1 MLGSLTAA
9 IGLFFL
15 PLIELKPNRIASGI
29 PFQLLELQGDMR
41 YLVLFLLS
49 LAPIAVA
56 LRSPDRSRGWL
67 LAGLGN
73 ALLVLT
79 LYLPAS
85 AGQRLI
91 DDAGT
96 LLVESLR
103 VSNPRI
109 LPSAALA
116 LGLAGGY
123 VVLFAGLRDLER
135 AGVGRAPRLS
145 AAWGGAVLLAVML
158 VAGTFDVY
166 SVVVEFHARGAQ
178 LGQRFIEHVMFVGV
192 SLTVGLVLGVGLGLW
207 AHRDQ
212 GVSPAVLYTV
222 GIIQTVPSLALFG
235 VLLVPLARLGD
246 QRLTAVA
253 LVFAVTL
260 AVAAGLFFL
269 FRRLA
274 GRFTAGARQV
284 LLMMVAT
291 VSAVPL
297 ALLVVVT
304 ASFLFRVAMV
314 AFTSDAGPFPR
325 LRVALLATLL
335 VAMAALLVGRRLRP
349 GWTLRVVRYASYAAG
364 TAFTAA
370 LAYALVRASQLFLV
384 RVTDVASVTL
394 RELGVSG
401 IGTAP
406 AVIALTLYSLLP
418 LVRNTFA
425 GLNNVD
431 PAIIDAGRGMGMNAG
446 QRFVQLELPIAL
458 PVIMAGVRNAAVAL
472 VGIGAIATVI
482 GAGGLGDFILGGIV
496 NTSIDQILLGAVP
509 AVLLATVFDTVLQ
522 GLERLLVSP
531 GIRQLEGAS

>member
-1 MLGSLTAA
+1 M
-9 IGLFFL
+9 FFF
-15 PLIELKPNRIASGI
+15 PIIELKPNRIASGI
-29 PFQLLELQGDMR
+29 PFHLLEIQGDER

-56 LRSPDRSRGWL
+56 LRAPDRTRGWL

-73 ALLVLT
+73 ALMILV
-79 LYLPAS
+79 LYLPAI

-96 LLVESLR
+96 LLAESLR

-123 VVLFAGLRDLER
+123 VVLFAGLRDLTL
-135 AGVGRAPRLS
+135 AGVGRAARLS
-145 AAWGGAVLLAVML
+145 AAWAGAVLLAVML
-158 VAGTFDVY
+158 VTGTFDVY
-166 SVVVEFHARGAQ
+166 SVVVEFSSRGEQ
-178 LGQRFIEHVMFVGV
+178 LGQRFVEHVMFVGV
-192 SLTVGLVLGVGLGLW
+192 SLAVGLVLGVGLGLW

-212 GVSPAVLYTV
+212 RVSPAVLYTV
-222 GIIQTVPSLALFG
+222 GIIQTIPSLALFG

-246 QRLTAVA
+246 QRLTGVA
-253 LVFAVTL
+253 LFFAVTL
-260 AVAAGLFFL
+260 VVAFVMFAAY
-269 FRRLA
+269 RRLA
-274 GRFTAGARQV
+274 TRLTPGLRQV
-284 LLMMVAT
+284 LLVIVAT
-291 VSAVPL
+291 AAAVPL
-297 ALLVVVT
+297 ALLVVVA

-314 AFTSDAGPFPR
+314 AFTSGDPPYPW
-325 LRVALLATLL
+325 LRVALSSTLL
-335 VAMAALLVGRRLRP
+335 VSLLALLVARRMRAGWFGR
-349 GWTLRVVRYASYAAG
+349 VMRYAGYAAG
-364 TAFTAA
+364 VASAAA
-370 LAYALVRASQLFLV
+370 LVTALVRASQPLLA
-384 RVTDVASVTL
+384 RVTDPSAVTL

-431 PAIIDAGRGMGMNAG
+431 PAIIDAGRGMGMNAA
-446 QRFVQLELPIAL
+446 QRFMQLELPIAL

-509 AVLLATVFDTVLQ
+509 AVLLATAFDTVLQ

-531 GIRQLEGAS
+531 GIRQLEGTP